1 MALPSRVLGAGVNSL
16 ATISICGD
24 GASGITAAGTSAGNA
39 TSLVAVFNAVS
50 TAAASTGVKLMKC
63 EMGAVVFVVN
73 SGAHTLT
80 IYPFGS
86 DAINNTTSA
95 SIAQNHSSIFI
106 AVSNTDWY
114 SINGERN

>member
-24 GASGITAAGTSAGNA
+24 GTNGITAAGTSAGNA
-39 TSLVAVFNAVS
+39 TNIVAIYNGVGTVAP
-50 TAAASTGVKLMKC
+50 ASGVKLMKC
-63 EMGAVVFVVN
+63 EMGATVVIVN

-80 IYPFGS
+80 VYPFDS
-86 DAINNTTSA
+86 DLINNTTSA
-95 SIAQNHSSIFI
+95 SISQNHSSIFF

-114 SINGERN
+114 SINGQRN

>member
-24 GASGITAAGTSAGNA
+24 GASGITAAGTSVGDA
-39 TSLVAVFNAVS
+39 TNLVAIFNAIGTVAPS
-50 TAAASTGVKLMKC
+50 SGVKLMKC
-63 EMGAVVFVVN
+63 EMGAVVFITN

-80 IYPFGS
+80 VYPFDS

-95 SIAQNHSSIFI
+95 SIAQNHSSIFF

-114 SINGERN
+114 SINGQRN